1 MQKTTGPHEMT
12 TRDSVN
18 HPYDEVVSHLSD
30 AFAALDA
37 CGLGDVLAKGGVGT
51 VLLAHRLGH
60 ELVEGDKGADARNP
74 TTGLMYEY
82 KVSITDQFNFHFGGR
97 PKPDAVDGFEH
108 KVRRH
113 FSNIEG
119 AYCGLRKGA
128 NFTRIAWCPS
138 VSLVEDLL
146 VYFEKSK
153 STQLVKNY
161 RIDNFLGLEGATEII

>member
-1 MQKTTGPHEMT
+1 MT
-12 TRDSVN
+12 IRDRVN
-18 HPYDEVVSHLSD
+18 HPYDEVVSHLSE

-146 VYFEKSK
+146 IYFEKSK
-153 STQLVKNY
+153 SSQLVKNY
-161 RIDNFLGLEGATEII
+161 RIDNFLGLDGATEII